1 MGITGTRT
9 RTEAAWVRVLRASD
23 TMTVRPK
30 RFRYGACICLVVL
43 PASSSFA
50 QTWHFEPTFGL
61 QETLTN
67 NVILTPIATRAGDLV
82 SQLTPGFVVSEKGAH
97 TSLSG
102 SVAVPVLLYVK
113 TPAENNTTYAQVNLA
128 GTSEFAD
135 RFFFVDGAISVA
147 QQFLTPFGAQ
157 PGDLA
162 SATNNRYTSQLY
174 RISPYIKGAAGN
186 NISYE
191 LRDDNIWNNLSGAPI
206 NTNNSY
212 TNQVTGKL
220 YRDPVPFGWQ
230 LDYNFSDVRFTGSDP
245 QIMELGRLRGV
256 YDPDPQLELSL
267 SGGYERNDFPLTT
280 YSGAI
285 YGAGL
290 KWHPNE
296 RASLDGFWEH
306 RFFGSSYGVTF
317 DYRRPLSVWGIRAS
331 RNITTYPQQIAALP
345 AGGDVS
351 TLLNAL
357 FSSRI
362 ADPAARQQAVDQ
374 LIRDR
379 GLPATLSGPVNL
391 YSQQVT
397 LQDSA
402 SAQFGL
408 LGARNTLFFSVFY
421 LKSTPISGS
430 GQALPPIL
438 GDLNSN
444 NNAQTGA
451 NVVWTHNLAALVTFS
466 GSVNWTRT
474 VANPPFDQ
482 KTNQGYVQAVVT
494 GTLSPRTT
502 VFGGAR
508 YQVQTSSV
516 AGNEYNEAAIF
527 AGVNYL
533 FR

>member
-1 MGITGTRT
+1 MAITGTKARSN
-9 RTEAAWVRVLRASD
+9 RHVACGRRSARGARSLALGAAA
-23 TMTVRPK
+23 
-30 RFRYGACICLVVL
+30 GGCLFV
-43 PASSSFA
+43 SFISCA
-50 QTWHFEPTFGL
+50 VAETWHFEPTFGL

-67 NVILTPIATRAGDLV
+67 NVNLTPSATREGDLV
-82 SQLTPGFVVSEKGAH
+82 SQITPGFVVSEKGAH
-97 TSLSG
+97 TSLFG

-113 TPAENNTTYAQVNLA
+113 TPAENNTAYAQVNLI
-128 GTSEFAD
+128 GKSELAD
-135 RFFFVDGAISVA
+135 RFFFIDGAINVS

-157 PGDLA
+157 PSDLA
-162 SATNNRYTSQLY
+162 SATRNRYTSQLY
-174 RISPYIKGAAGN
+174 RVSPYIKGAAGN

-206 NTNNSY
+206 STNDSY

-220 YRDPVPFGWQ
+220 NRDPVPFGWQ
-230 LDYNFSDVRFTGSDP
+230 LDYNLSDVRFSGSDS
-245 QIMELGRLRGV
+245 QIMELGRLRGL
-256 YDPDPQLELSL
+256 YDPDPQLDLSL

-296 RASLDGFWEH
+296 RTSLDGFWEH
-306 RFFGSSYGVTF
+306 RFFGSSYGLTF
-317 DYRRPLSVWGIRAS
+317 DYRTPLSVWGIRAS

-345 AGGDVS
+345 AGDVS

-402 SAQFGL
+402 LVQFGL
-408 LGARNTLFFSVFY
+408 LGARNTIFFSVFY

-438 GDLNSN
+438 GDLNAN

-451 NVVWTHNLAALVTFS
+451 NVVWTHNLAPLVTFS
-466 GSVNWTRT
+466 GTANWTRT
-474 VANPPFDQ
+474 VDNPPLDR
-482 KTNQGYVQAVVT
+482 KTNQGYVQAAVT

-508 YQVQTSSV
+508 YQMQLSNIVDNEYHEV
-516 AGNEYNEAAIF
+516 AGF
-527 AGVNYL
+527 VGLNYV
-533 FR
+533 FH